1 MTTTEEVLARLD
13 KKTRERLLAASEVE
27 TEFLKTP
34 SIGLN
39 IALGGGFAYG
49 RQSLI
54 WGNKS
59 AGKTSICLQSVGI
72 AQREGKVCAWIDAEK
87 SFDKNWAERL
97 GVDNKS
103 LILERTPSISKVADT
118 GVQLIQAGVD
128 IIVVDSITTMLSSSY
143 MNEGEM
149 KDFEKTGQIGQE
161 SKDLGKLQKMWMAEN
176 DNTAVILISQ
186 QRNKI
191 TPTYTQLKPTGGEAT
206 IFNSS
211 TVVKLFSTES
221 DAKAIMDDVSVG
233 DRIYKEKVGRP
244 VNWEVE
250 FNKLAPMGLTGK
262 YDFYFRGDNVGI
274 DYVGETVELAEKY
287 GIIKKSG
294 GWYAYEGKSYY
305 LKDLAALLRENPD
318 AQAELV
324 GRISEYL

>member
-27 TEFLKTP
+27 VEFLRTP

-39 IALGGGFAYG
+39 IAMGGGFGYG

-59 AGKTSICLQSVGI
+59 AGKTSMCLQIVGL
-72 AQREGKVCAWIDAEK
+72 AQKEGKSCAWIDSEK
-87 SFDKNWAERL
+87 SFDPDWATRL
-97 GVDNKS
+97 GVDTKD
-103 LILERTPSISKVADT
+103 LIIEQSPSIAKVADD
-118 GVQLIQAGVD
+118 GVKLIGAGIDVL
-128 IIVVDSITTMLSSSY
+128 VVDSITTMLSSSY
-143 MNEGEM
+143 FNEGEM
-149 KDFEKTGQIGQE
+149 KDFDKTGQIGQE
-161 SKDLGKLQKMWMAEN
+161 SKDLGKMQKMWMAEN
-176 DNTAVILISQ
+176 DNTAIILISQ

-191 TPTYTQLKPTGGEAT
+191 SPTYTQLKPTGGEAT

-233 DRIYKEKVGRP
+233 DKIYREKVGRP

-262 YDFYFRGDNVGI
+262 YDFYFRGDNVGV
-274 DYVGETVELAEKY
+274 DFVGETVELAERY

-305 LKDLAALLRENPD
+305 LKDLAALLRDD
-318 AQAELV
+318 AVARQKLLDAIYV
-324 GRISEYL
+324 YI